1 MPQRQFVN
9 YYRCPKMVKS
19 GLMFGVAAAMTDVRS
34 AESKTLSLTR
44 DRKASTR
51 GQKSAIDAHPGN
63 SATRAASKM
72 APVKG
77 RRYVLVA
84 RFYAK

>member
-34 AESKTLSLTR
+34 AESKTLSL
-44 DRKASTR
+44 
-51 GQKSAIDAHPGN
+51 SAIDAHPGN